1 MRKKVSRP
9 FIYPY
14 VLKALKSDKELHE
27 IYSDYLK
34 PYKML
39 MIPKRVFNKIKR
51 MIAK

>member
-1 MRKKVSRP
+1 MREKVSRP

-14 VLKALKSDKELHE
+14 VLKALKSDNELHE

-34 PYKML
+34 PYKIL